1 MCQQPPWGTLT
12 AIDVERGSIVW
23 QSMLGVSD
31 KLPAERAKT
40 GRPNVG
46 GSIATAGGLI
56 FIGATDDAR
65 FRAFDSSTGAELWA
79 VKLPAAAHA
88 TPITYQGK
96 QGKQY
101 VAIVATGGSFL
112 DSPIE
117 GDALHVFALP

>member
-1 MCQQPPWGTLT
+1 
-12 AIDVERGSIVW
+12 V
-23 QSMLGVSD
+23 
-31 KLPAERAKT
+31 
-40 GRPNVG
+40 
-46 GSIATAGGLI
+46 

-65 FRAFDSSTGAELWA
+65 FRAFDAQTGAELWA

-96 QGKQY
+96 DGKQY